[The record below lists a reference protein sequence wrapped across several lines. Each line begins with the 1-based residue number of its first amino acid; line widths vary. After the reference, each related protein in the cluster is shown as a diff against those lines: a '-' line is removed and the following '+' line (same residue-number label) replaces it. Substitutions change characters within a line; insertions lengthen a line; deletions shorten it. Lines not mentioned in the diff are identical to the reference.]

1 MLNNTDLKYKIHILT
16 TLNNKKATVIHKE
29 NILIEKKFKYENDFI
44 YQSIDNLK
52 QTIENLLQKNIY
64 RQLKTFQ
71 KPENDKFQWLLSYI
85 NQLLTTFKYQYW
97 NNQIAVSNVTSEFG
111 LNTNKPQQQMV
122 LNL

>member
-64 RQLKTFQ
+64 RQFKTFQ